1 MSVKR
6 TIALKRVAK
15 GTGLVV
21 LGILAID
28 LVATVATLAIGA
40 RWLGR

>member
-6 TIALKRVAK
+6 ALTLRNVAK

-28 LVATVATLAIGA
+28 LIATVATLAIGA

>member
-6 TIALKRVAK
+6 ALSLSTIAK
-15 GTGLVV
+15 GTGAVV
-21 LGILAID
+21 LGIIALDVI
-28 LVATVATLAIGA
+28 ATVATLAIGA